1 MAFVKQYRHHSPTI
15 FLIGLFAF
23 LMVFASGAFAAAEL
37 TVIIDPGHGGTNVTG
52 THLLKSNSSPNNATS
67 PSGLREKDLTL
78 ELSREIQRVFESE
91 RASNHAPKIRCI
103 LTRTNDWNP
112 DFAERAKVAADSL
125 NPGALV
131 SIHFNTFRH
140 GTALGTVAMIHSRF
154 FNPNHKAD
162 LRFADGLTAV
172 TSAAVR
178 NFLPRS
184 PAMDSI
190 NDHHIH
196 DGTGAYLFYQMQR
209 YPQLDKVPKCF
220 LEIEFIDR
228 KDVQG
233 KLLDQRLVT
242 FPVIAKAIADYISCY
257 LQENPHGSSVLSQP
271 QDESADEKFL
281 EEHKKA
287 ESPFGNSAFIDW
299 FLGAFRRP
307 NLPD

>member
-1 MAFVKQYRHHSPTI
+1 MDSVKRFRLPSLTI
-15 FLIGLFAF
+15 FLIGLIAF
-23 LMVFASGAFAAAEL
+23 LTVFAGGVFAAGEL

-78 ELSREIQRVFESE
+78 ELAREIQSAFESKST
-91 RASNHAPKIRCI
+91 SNHTPKIRCI

-112 DFAERAKVAADSL
+112 DFAQRAKVAVDSL

-140 GTALGTVAMIHSRF
+140 GSALGTVALIHSRS
-154 FNPNHKAD
+154 FNPNHEAD
-162 LRFADGLTAV
+162 LRVADGLAAA

-184 PAMDSI
+184 PAMDSL
-190 NDHHIH
+190 NDYHIH

-228 KDVQG
+228 KDVQS

-242 FPVIAKAIADYISCY
+242 FPVIAKAIADYISYY
-257 LQENPHGSSVLSQP
+257 LQQYPHGSSVLSQP
-271 QDESADEKFL
+271 EEDSADEKFM

-299 FLGAFRRP
+299 FLGTFRRP

>member
-1 MAFVKQYRHHSPTI
+1 MDSVKRFRHPSLTI
-15 FLIGLFAF
+15 FLIGLLAF
-23 LMVFASGAFAAAEL
+23 LTVFTNGIFAAGEV
-37 TVIIDPGHGGTNVTG
+37 TVIIDPGHGGTNITG

-78 ELSREIQRVFESE
+78 ELSQEIQRAFESE
-91 RASNHAPKIRCI
+91 RGPNRAPKIRCI

-112 DFAERAKVAADSL
+112 DFAQRAKVAADSL
-125 NPGALV
+125 NPAALV

-140 GTALGTVAMIHSRF
+140 GAALGTVALIHSRF
-154 FNPNHKAD
+154 FNPNHEDD
-162 LRFADGLTAV
+162 LRFADELTAA

-184 PAMDSI
+184 PAMDSL
-190 NDHHIH
+190 NDYHIH

-257 LQENPHGSSVLSQP
+257 LQEYPQGSCVLSQP
-271 QDESADEKFL
+271 EDESADEKFM
-281 EEHKKA
+281 EEYKKA
-287 ESPFGNSAFIDW
+287 ESPFGNSALIDW

>member
-1 MAFVKQYRHHSPTI
+1 MDSVKRFRHPSLTI
-15 FLIGLFAF
+15 FLIGLLAF
-23 LMVFASGAFAAAEL
+23 LTVFTNGIFAAGEV
-37 TVIIDPGHGGTNVTG
+37 TVIIDPGHGGTNITG

-78 ELSREIQRVFESE
+78 ELSQEIQRAFESE
-91 RASNHAPKIRCI
+91 RGPNRAPKIRCI

-112 DFAERAKVAADSL
+112 DFAQRAKVAADSL
-125 NPGALV
+125 NPAALV

-140 GTALGTVAMIHSRF
+140 GAALGTVALIHSRF
-154 FNPNHKAD
+154 FSLNHEDD
-162 LRFADGLTAV
+162 LRFADELTAA

-184 PAMDSI
+184 PAMDSL
-190 NDHHIH
+190 NDYHIH

-257 LQENPHGSSVLSQP
+257 LQEYPQGSCVLSQLE
-271 QDESADEKFL
+271 DESADEKFM
-281 EEHKKA
+281 EEYKKA
-287 ESPFGNSAFIDW
+287 ESPFGNSALIDW